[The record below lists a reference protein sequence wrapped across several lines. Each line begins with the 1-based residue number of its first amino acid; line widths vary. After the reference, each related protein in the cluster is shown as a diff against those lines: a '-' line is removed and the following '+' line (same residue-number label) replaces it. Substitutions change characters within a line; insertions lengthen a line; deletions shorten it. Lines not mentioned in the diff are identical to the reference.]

1 MSENKAWPSSHPEI
15 GVRTVSTL
23 NNLAKNSEQVF
34 SKPNELF
41 EIEVAEIGSQGT
53 EEACLKG
60 ENQLQE
66 HLSVYHDHL
75 EPSKYDQGRTKNN
88 YRASFFLLEPMYSW
102 SHLPVTHNGA
112 IKLLS
117 ALQVFPEIHRY
128 ITAFSEKRFPRD
140 EGFGGF
146 DSHITMNGYGTW
158 MEFDW
163 THIHATCFGSV
174 DGNVRCLIN
183 YLDEEITAVF
193 KRVIMAGVE
202 PNKLNE
208 FDALHST
215 ASDLK
220 SLQYLSDQVRRVIN
234 LIQLNKLTLE
244 VFQERI
250 RHLES
255 ITPLASSQANSLR
268 VFLTKLS
275 QFQKEH
281 EFSLVNAS
289 AVLERAKATSEQLRD
304 TVSVRNGEFNK
315 TSTEMTSR
323 NTTAIV
329 DLSHKSGRE
338 AHVVKT
344 LTVLALVYVPASYV
358 ADFLQMGFV
367 SIKQETPMQ
376 WSATADLKIYAV
388 LAIPLITFTML
399 IYAFVELAHRSKNN
413 QQGLN
418 GSHNV

>member
-1 MSENKAWPSSHPEI
+1 MSENKAWPSSRPEI
-15 GVRTVSTL
+15 DVRAVSTS

-41 EIEVAEIGSQGT
+41 EIEVAEIGSQGGVGT

-75 EPSKYDQGRTKNN
+75 EPSKCDQGRTKNN
-88 YRASFFLLEPMYSW
+88 YRASFFLLEPTYSW

-112 IKLLS
+112 MKLLS

-128 ITAFSEKRFPRD
+128 ITAFGEKRFPRD

-146 DSHITMNGYGTW
+146 DSHVTMNGYGAWT
-158 MEFDW
+158 EF
-163 THIHATCFGSV
+163 
-174 DGNVRCLIN
+174 
-183 YLDEEITAVF
+183 DEEITAVF

-215 ASDLK
+215 ASDFK

-234 LIQLNKLTLE
+234 LIQVNKLTLE

-358 ADFLQMGFV
+358 ADFLQMGFI
-367 SIKQETPMQ
+367 SIKQEAPMQ

-399 IYAFVELAHRSKNN
+399 IYAFVELAHRSKNKE
-413 QQGLN
+413 QGLN
-418 GSHNV
+418 GSHNA